1 MSVTPS
7 PAAPL
12 QTDARPG
19 FPSDATRSERR
30 RRQRGRTRDLA
41 TRAGDPR
48 QMSLNCA
55 QSLVQIAEAEADP
68 ALRRQLFRIARAY
81 RMRHDGDEHRRRMC
95 VLGVMERQAA
105 PVTVAELAAKTLLPA
120 ETIQSF
126 LDEWSSADVD
136 LVEISTMPGRRKCGR
151 RGTLRYYALRG

>member
-1 MSVTPS
+1 MLSAIGRRPLVVEVVSQLHSTHRPKDDGLPFSTHDSDYLMSVTPS

-95 VLGVMERQAA
+95 VLG
-105 PVTVAELAAKTLLPA
+105 
-120 ETIQSF
+120 
-126 LDEWSSADVD
+126 
-136 LVEISTMPGRRKCGR
+136 
-151 RGTLRYYALRG
+151 